1 MFLIGGKCRKT
12 VPTAVL
18 LEPGDLVIMSEESR
32 LAFHSVP
39 RILTE
44 KEFPEVCQVYDMAD
58 LGSKEIK
65 DNTEVYEYE
74 QICELLSLA
83 RVNINIRQVF

>member
-1 MFLIGGKCRKT
+1 

-18 LEPGDLVIMSEESR
+18 LEPGDLVIMSKESR

-44 KEFPEVCQVYDMAD
+44 KEFPEVCQVYDITD
-58 LGSKEIK
+58 LERKVE
-65 DNTEVYEYE
+65 DNSEVHEYK

-83 RVNINIRQVF
+83 RININIRQVF